1 MTARGVPFQKNNKFG
16 VGGARPGSGPK
27 ASPKTLLAR
36 LSIKELDEEA
46 ERSIR
51 FLVGVRDNHLVPW
64 VVRVH
69 SAENLIDRRFGK
81 PKQTTEIEGSIDLS
95 ADKLLEIL
103 HKERVRRGLEHE

>member
-27 ASPKTLLAR
+27 ASPKTLLSR
-36 LSIKELDEEA
+36 LAIKELDEEA
-46 ERSIR
+46 EKSIH
-51 FLVGVRDNHLVPW
+51 FMVKVRDDLMHPIA
-64 VVRVH
+64 VRVH
-69 SAENLIDRRFGK
+69 CAENLIDRRFGK